1 MVIIGILKQAGNART
16 QTDIEGEKEII
27 NLAVVG
33 SMNKS
38 KYGDIDETYFTN
50 ELEKN
55 DAEVKK
61 SGNKF
66 KVTFPSERQYTVD
79 QAGNIKEKNPNAL
92 EISELN
98 ENASTYFGWDVI
110 NYAETLPEELRDTEW
125 QLFYA
130 GELDGE
136 TEERIYL
143 ISKRY
148 VKNTQLPTVVKNGV
162 EIEGAKPR
170 AVKDSEYKAYFGFN
184 ELGIIPHYSG
194 SSDIEVN
201 MQKYNKDYFKDY
213 ASTNLNM
220 KSVAY
225 MLDTTTWR
233 SFATSSKNYAEW
245 AIGGPT
251 IELLFTAYNKY
262 SGTTYEADATS
273 ENGYKVRKIP
283 ENSFEAVLSY
293 AILDYPYSVVNLTT
307 YAQNWWIASPG
318 TSMGTV
324 ADVMIVTNTGEV
336 NSNLC
341 YETRAAFRPLVL
353 LNSDFTLEK
362 TKDSNGNDAFK
373 IVEQ

>member
-1 MVIIGILKQAGNART
+1 MVITGILKQAGNART

-27 NLAVVG
+27 NLAIVG
-33 SMNKS
+33 AMNKS

-55 DAEVKK
+55 GAEVTK
-61 SGNKF
+61 SGSKF
-66 KVTFPSERQYTVD
+66 KVTFPSERQYNVD
-79 QAGNIKEKNPNAL
+79 QAGNVKEKKVNPNAL
-92 EISELN
+92 EISELS

-201 MQKYNKDYFKDY
+201 MQKLKQK
-213 ASTNLNM
+213 SRM
-220 KSVAY
+220 K
-225 MLDTTTWR
+225 LH
-233 SFATSSKNYAEW
+233 K
-245 AIGGPT
+245 
-251 IELLFTAYNKY
+251 
-262 SGTTYEADATS
+262 
-273 ENGYKVRKIP
+273 
-283 ENSFEAVLSY
+283 
-293 AILDYPYSVVNLTT
+293 
-307 YAQNWWIASPG
+307 
-318 TSMGTV
+318 
-324 ADVMIVTNTGEV
+324 
-336 NSNLC
+336 
-341 YETRAAFRPLVL
+341 
-353 LNSDFTLEK
+353 
-362 TKDSNGNDAFK
+362 
-373 IVEQ
+373 